1 MDEPVLALA
10 VSARDWPDRL
20 REFLADH
27 GGARVRLTALS
38 PHDLQEDDHDV
49 LVIDDIS
56 SMLTRHL
63 VAVEQAAGRRVVGV
77 FDRSETHGRSL
88 LTELG
93 VDALVVSDEPAEA
106 FVAVAQSFARPH
118 RRGHKPVPSARAAR
132 PAPSGALVEVRG
144 ISGGVGASEISLALG
159 LALDDAVVA
168 ELGSAPSLA
177 QRIGLPLHPN
187 IVTAV
192 EVVDHADG
200 DIGAVLQPLIGRTRA
215 LVGTSEPL
223 ATGRGAARRVID
235 AVRAITKWTIV
246 DGGSVSIAPAASDQT
261 IYVTNAHPVGLVRCV
276 DALRTQDLSDVHVV
290 LNRAPRGG
298 YQRSEL
304 VGALLSEVKPL
315 SVTIV
320 PEDPAVTA
328 AAWNGSPVGGGPF
341 RKAIDAMAHA
351 VAAAN
356 GSVDAA

>member
-56 SMLTRHL
+56 SMLSRHL
-63 VAVEQAAGRRVVGV
+63 VATEQAAGRRVVGV
-77 FDRSETHGRSL
+77 FDRSEPHGRSL

-93 VDALVVSDEPAEA
+93 VDALVFSDEPAEV
-106 FVAVAQSFARPH
+106 FVAVARRFDRPH
-118 RRGHKPVPSARAAR
+118 RSGHGLLRSPDESRQ
-132 PAPSGALVEVRG
+132 APSGALVDVRG
-144 ISGGVGASEISLALG
+144 ISGGVGVSEVSMALG
-159 LALDDAVVA
+159 LALDDAVVV
-168 ELGSAPSLA
+168 ELGSTPSLA

-200 DIGAVLQPLIGRTRA
+200 DISAVLQSVTGRARV
-215 LVGTSEPL
+215 LVGTSEPF
-223 ATGRGAARRVID
+223 AAGRGAARRVID
-235 AVRAITKWTIV
+235 AVRAVTKWTIV
-246 DGGSVSIAPAASDQT
+246 DGGSVSTAPAASDQT
-261 IYVTNAHPVGLVRCV
+261 IFVTNATPVGLVRCV
-276 DALRTQDLSDVHVV
+276 DSLRQQDLADVHVV

-298 YQRSEL
+298 YERSEL
-304 VGALLSEVKPL
+304 VGALLSEVRPL

-320 PEDPAVTA
+320 PEDPAVTV

-341 RKAIDAMAHA
+341 RKAIGAVAHA
-351 VAAAN
+351 VAVAHA
-356 GSVDAA
+356 SVDAA